1 MLYEKIMK
9 TVKKIISLLT
19 SSERKTAIFLLIV
32 IIIVALI
39 DMIGVASILPFI
51 AVISNPSLVETN
63 QILNNTYKVS
73 QSFGV
78 ENLEEF
84 TLMLGILMFFALI
97 ISLLFKSLLIFLQ
110 NRFVHNV
117 EYSISKRLLKHYLSQ
132 PYSWFLNKNS
142 ADIANLILSEVS
154 HAVGG
159 GLKPFIDLIAKS
171 LVIVAIILLLVLVDF
186 KLTMIISFL
195 FGFCYLIIFSI
206 SNKFLKH
213 KGDERL
219 KSNQL
224 RFKVVSESFG
234 ASKEVKVSGLENVY
248 VNNFSKAAKLYAKT
262 QILFQT
268 VSQLPRFVLEA
279 IAFGSIVIILIYLIA
294 INNNFISVLPILSL
308 FTFAGYRLLPAI
320 QQIYQSIASIAYVN
334 PSVEKISEDFNKFKN
349 ISAEKKKDILNFEET
364 IELKDIFFRYS
375 NSSSNVLS
383 KINLKIQSGTF
394 VGLIGTTGSGKTT
407 LIDIILGLLETHKGK
422 LEIDGKIITKNN
434 LRSWQ
439 NNIGYVPQQIYLAD
453 DTIAANIAFG
463 EKPEDIDYEAIKK
476 SSEIANL
483 HEFINNELP
492 KKYETIVGER
502 GVRLSGG
509 QRQRIGIARALY
521 YNPKVLIFD
530 EATSAL
536 DNETEKKVMNSIKES
551 REKNTLIVIAHRLNT
566 LKDCDVIYHLNKG
579 QIYAQGNYNQIIKF
593 E

>member
-1 MLYEKIMK
+1 MLK

-19 SSERKTAIFLLIV
+19 SSERKSALFLLTV

-39 DMIGVASILPFI
+39 DMMGVASILPFI

-78 ENLEEF
+78 ENLNEF
-84 TLMLGILMFFALI
+84 TLMLGTLMFCALI
-97 ISLLFKSLLIFLQ
+97 ISLIFKSLLIFLQ

-117 EYSISKRLLKHYLSQ
+117 EYSIGKRLLKHYLSQ

-154 HAVGG
+154 HTVGG

-206 SNKFLKH
+206 TNKFLKN

-224 RFKVVSESFG
+224 RFKLVSESFG

-248 VNNFSKAAKLYAKT
+248 VNNFSKIAKIYAKT

-279 IAFGSIVIILIYLIA
+279 IAFGGIVIILIYLVS
-294 INNNFISVLPILSL
+294 INNNFLSVLPILSL
-308 FTFAGYRLLPAI
+308 FAFAGYRLLPAI
-320 QQIYQSIASIAYVN
+320 QQIYQSIASINYVN
-334 PSVEKISEDFNKFKN
+334 PSVGKIFEDFNKFKN

-364 IELKDIFFRYS
+364 IELKDVFFRYL

-394 VGLIGTTGSGKTT
+394 VGFIGTTGSGKTT
-407 LIDIILGLLETHKGK
+407 LIDIILGLLEPHKGT

-434 LRSWQ
+434 LRLWQ
-439 NNIGYVPQQIYLAD
+439 NNIGYVPQQIYLTD

-463 EKPEDIDYEAIKK
+463 EKPEDIDHEAVKK
-476 SSEIANL
+476 SSKIANL

-502 GVRLSGG
+502 GIRLSGG

-536 DNETEKKVMNSIKES
+536 DNETEKKVMKSIKES
-551 REKNTLIVIAHRLNT
+551 RKENTLILIAHRLNT

-579 QIYAQGNYNQIIKF
+579 QIYAKGDYNQIIRNQAKMI
-593 E
+593 